1 LSEIKGVRC
10 IYLNKKMTHTMIP
23 GPITSWSKSL
33 LLYKSRP
40 MVMDV
45 VATDKTSLMKEEK
58 DGLSRAMLR
67 SILLSVLHV

>member
-1 LSEIKGVRC
+1 
-10 IYLNKKMTHTMIP
+10 MTHTMIP

-33 LLYKSRP
+33 LRYKSKP
-40 MVMDV
+40 KVMDV
-45 VATDKTSLMKEEK
+45 ATADNTNLMKEEK